1 MFILVV
7 DSSYCFLV
15 LCRKEVIGGFFDIII
30 MYKLDLGLILYI
42 VFFNFWSIRKK
53 IREDRIEEIGVR
65 NRERDGRMVCMIE
78 MIEII
83 EDIIEER
90 EDRLMF

>member
-1 MFILVV
+1 
-7 DSSYCFLV
+7 
-15 LCRKEVIGGFFDIII
+15 
-30 MYKLDLGLILYI
+30 MYKLDLGLELYI

-53 IREDRIEEIGVR
+53 VIEDRVEEMGVR
-65 NRERDGRMVCMIE
+65 NREIEERIVSMIE

-83 EDIIEER
+83 EDSIEER